1 MKIRYNSP
9 VVLTFT
15 FICIAA
21 MIISNL
27 TDGKSTAFLFALPPS
42 LDYSNPLSY
51 LRIWSH
57 IIGHSGWPHLIG
69 NFSMILLL
77 GPLLEE
83 KYGSWPLLIMMLI
96 TAVITAILNTLFFS
110 NGLLGASGI
119 VFMFILLSSFS
130 GIREGEIPLT
140 FVLIAILYFG
150 QEIMLSFR
158 ADRVSQF
165 AHILGGLTGSIFG
178 FMTSSDRQSERD
190 LTN

>member
-15 FICIAA
+15 IVCIAA
-21 MIISNL
+21 MLISQL
-27 TDGKSTAFLFALPPS
+27 TNGKSTQLVFTLPS
-42 LDYSNPLSY
+42 TLNFYDPLSY
-51 LRIWSH
+51 IRIWSH
-57 IIGHSGWPHLIG
+57 IIGHADWQHLVG

-83 KYGSWPLLIMMLI
+83 KYGSLPLLLMMII

-110 NGLLGASGI
+110 SGLLGASGI

-130 GIREGEIPLT
+130 GIKEGEIPLT

-150 QEIMLSFR
+150 QEIILSFR
-158 ADRVSQF
+158 SDNVSQF
-165 AHILGGLTGSIFG
+165 GHILGGLSGSMFG
-178 FMTSSDRQSERD
+178 FLTSSDRK
-190 LTN
+190 TM